1 MKTVT
6 IFRAD
11 NYDNNAGNLEGFFL
25 NKEDAESVLD
35 YSNPVTIGDG
45 NFGQITE
52 FEVSEKALEGI
63 DVNDTKKMLSEE
75 IWGSGKVTNN
85 YYYA

>member
-11 NYDNNAGNLEGFFL
+11 NYYNNAGNLEGFFL

-35 YSNPVTIGDG
+35 YSSPVTIGDG

-52 FEVSEKALEGI
+52 FEVIEEALEGV

-75 IWGSGKVTNN
+75 IWGNGELTNN

>member
-11 NYDNNAGNLEGFFL
+11 NYYSNAGNLEGFFL

-52 FEVSEKALEGI
+52 FEVSEKVLEGI
-63 DVNDTKKMLSEE
+63 DINDTKKMLSEE
-75 IWGSGKVTNN
+75 IWGSSEVTNN

>member
-11 NYDNNAGNLEGFFL
+11 NYDNNMGNLEGFFL

-35 YSNPVTIGDG
+35 YSNPITIGDG

-52 FEVSEKALEGI
+52 FEVCEEALEGVDI
-63 DVNDTKKMLSEE
+63 NDTKKMLSEE
-75 IWGSGKVTNN
+75 IWGSGEVTNN